1 MVFPKKLV
9 ASIAVFIS
17 LGFIY
22 SRVSTAVAFE
32 NTSSASFYLLP
43 EMRFRFGRL
52 LLEWYLSRLLLYYL
66 LRRKYKKSFESM
78 RYAFKRFF
86 YGRLR

>member
-1 MVFPKKLV
+1 MVFAKKLV
-9 ASIAVFIS
+9 ASIAVFIHLDS
-17 LGFIY
+17 FI
-22 SRVSTAVAFE
+22 SEEVQLSHLKVQILLPF
-32 NTSSASFYLLP
+32 FLLP

-52 LLEWYLSRLLLYYL
+52 LLEWCLSRLLSSYL

-86 YGRLR
+86 YG